1 MTQLRDSELLDLVI
15 SIIVAC
21 KQDPDRAIKILED
34 YDFEESERLDNF
46 VDAFR
51 HDW

>member
-1 MTQLRDSELLDLVI
+1 MIRISESELLDLVI

-21 KQDPDRAIKILED
+21 KHDPDRALKMLED
-34 YDFEESERLDNF
+34 YDFEESERLENF
-46 VDAFR
+46 VNSFN